1 MKEFDICVIGAG
13 PGGTSAALESSALGA
28 KTALVER
35 GQVGGICLNKGCI
48 PTKARL
54 RSASLYSLSKNI
66 SVPDLPAIIKRS
78 SEVVERLRTGLIQS
92 VTSRKIELISGEAAF
107 TSEDTVTVNGEAV
120 KAKSFVIATGSFP
133 RPLGNVVSDRK
144 RIFYSEEILGLSKL
158 PSDITIIGSGPI
170 GCEFASFFSALGAK
184 VTLMETM
191 DRILPRED
199 KDISSRLE
207 GIFRNKGINV
217 ATGADIKDI
226 EDIGS
231 EVILISVGRIPDTA
245 GLGLDKAGVLSQDG
259 RITVDANLRTSSAR
273 IYAAGDCIGRYNLAH
288 AASAEGRVAA
298 MNAAGANVPMDY
310 SIMPMCV
317 YSFPEAASVG
327 LTAEEAGNK
336 GIAAVSGRSYYA
348 GLGRAQAYGE
358 PEGFIKI
365 VADLREGGRII
376 GGQILGFNASE
387 MIGIISVAIKGGL
400 TAKALAQTIQPHPTF
415 SEGIQEA
422 AANLQRQIK

>member
-28 KTALVER
+28 KTALIEK
-35 GQVGGICLNKGCI
+35 GQVGGVCLNKGCI

-66 SVPDLPAIIKRS
+66 PAPDLTAIIKRS
-78 SEVVERLRTGLIQS
+78 SEVVERLRNSLTQS
-92 VTSRKIELISGEAAF
+92 VTSKKIELIGGEAVF
-107 TSEDTVTVNGEAV
+107 TSKDTLTVNGEEV
-120 KAKSFVIATGSFP
+120 KAGSFVIATGSFP
-133 RPLGNVVSDRK
+133 RPLGNVASDRR

-158 PSDITIIGSGPI
+158 PSDISIIGSGPI
-170 GCEFASFFSALGAK
+170 GCEFASFFSALGTK

-191 DRILPRED
+191 DRMLPRED

-207 GIFRNKGINV
+207 GVFRNKGINV
-217 ATGADIKDI
+217 VTGADIKDI
-226 EDIGS
+226 EGIGS
-231 EVILISVGRIPDTA
+231 EAILICVGRIPDTA
-245 GLGLDKAGVLSQDG
+245 GLGLNKAGVDLQDG

-273 IYAAGDCIGRYNLAH
+273 IFAAGDCIGRYNLAH
-288 AASAEGRVAA
+288 AASAEGKVAA
-298 MNAAGANVPMDY
+298 MNAAGANIPMDY

-327 LTAEEAGNK
+327 LTAEAAGDK
-336 GIAAVSGRSYYA
+336 RITAVSGRSYFA

-358 PEGFIKI
+358 PDGFIKI
-365 VADLREGGRII
+365 VAEKESGRII
-376 GGQILGFNASE
+376 GAQILGYNASE

-400 TAKALAQTIQPHPTF
+400 TAKDLAETIQPHPTF

-422 AANLQRQIK
+422 AANLQRQVK

>member
-13 PGGTSAALESSALGA
+13 PGGTSAALESSALGV

-54 RSASLYSLSKNI
+54 RSASLYNLSKNA
-66 SVPDLPAIIKRS
+66 SAPDLPAIIRRS
-78 SEVVERLRTGLIQS
+78 TEAVERLRGSLTQS
-92 VTSRKIELISGEAAF
+92 ITSRKIELIGGEAAF
-107 TSEDTVTVNGEAV
+107 ISPDTVKVNGETVRAR
-120 KAKSFVIATGSFP
+120 SFIIATGSLP

-144 RIFYSEEILGLSKL
+144 RVFYSEEILGLSEL

-170 GCEFASFFSALGAK
+170 GCEFASFFSALGTK

-191 DRILPRED
+191 DRMLPRED

-207 GIFRNKGINV
+207 GIFRNRGINV
-217 ATGADIKDI
+217 VTGADIKGI
-226 EDIGS
+226 EGIGT
-231 EVILISVGRIPDTA
+231 EAVLICVGRVPDTA
-245 GLGLDKAGVLSQDG
+245 GLGLDKAGVSSQDG
-259 RITVDANLRTSSAR
+259 RITVDANLRTSSER
-273 IYAAGDCIGRYNLAH
+273 IFAAGDCIGRHNLAH

-298 MNAAGANVPMDY
+298 MNAAGENIPMDY

-327 LTAEEAGNK
+327 LTAEAAGNK
-336 GIAAVSGRSYYA
+336 GIEAVSARSYFA

-358 PEGFIKI
+358 PDGFIKI
-365 VADLREGGRII
+365 VAEKGSGRII
-376 GGQILGFNASE
+376 GAQILGYNASE
-387 MIGIISVAIKGGL
+387 MIGIISVAMKGRL
-400 TAKALAQTIQPHPTF
+400 TAKELAGTIQPHPTF

-422 AANLQRQIK
+422 AANLQRQVK

>member
-54 RSASLYSLSKNI
+54 RSASLYNLSKNT
-66 SVPDLPAIIKRS
+66 SAPDLPGIIKRS
-78 SEVVERLRTGLIQS
+78 SDVVERLRAGFTQS
-92 VTSRKIELISGEAAF
+92 VISRKIELIGGEAVF
-107 TSEDTVTVNGEAV
+107 SSPDTIKVNGETV
-120 KAKSFVIATGSFP
+120 RAKSFIIATGSIP
-133 RPLGNVVSDRK
+133 RPLGATVSDRK
-144 RIFYSEEILGLSKL
+144 RIFYSEEILELSKL
-158 PSDITIIGSGPI
+158 PSDIAIIGSGPI
-170 GCEFASFFSALGAK
+170 GCEFASFFSALGTK

-217 ATGADIKDI
+217 MTGADIKDI
-226 EDIGS
+226 EGIGS
-231 EVILISVGRIPDTA
+231 EAILISVGRLPDTA
-245 GLGLDKAGVLSQDG
+245 GLGLDKAGVASQDG
-259 RITVDANLRTSSAR
+259 RITVDAQLRTSSEC
-273 IYAAGDCIGRYNLAH
+273 IFAAGDCIGRYNLAH
-288 AASAEGRVAA
+288 AASAEGRAAA
-298 MNAAGANVPMDY
+298 MNAAGANIPMDY

-327 LTAEEAGNK
+327 LTSEEAANK
-336 GIAAVSGRSYYA
+336 GIEAVSARSHFA

-358 PEGFIKI
+358 PDGFIKI
-365 VADLREGGRII
+365 VADKKGGKVI
-376 GGQILGFNASE
+376 GGQILGYNASE
-387 MIGIISVAIKGGL
+387 MIGIISVAIKGRL
-400 TAKALAQTIQPHPTF
+400 TAKDLAETIQPHPTF

-422 AANLQRQIK
+422 AANLQRQVK